1 MMSKAGQTEFKI
13 PILHYNLLGESN
25 STRIDFPVMQAR
37 DVNVRN
43 GVSNQQRGFIVHLC
57 YL

>member
-43 GVSNQQRGFIVHLC
+43 GVSNHQRGFIVHLC